1 MHVPHFLVST
11 LPRALADT
19 LQSVAVVAATQN
31 AEVDKLVHRDIQ
43 PSQPYTHHM
52 SLSENRVYSQW
63 HSHLIGIM
71 ISKTIGFRGTQ
82 HFQTHPYIPNPSKSK
97 IHPDPSSHNTRH
109 HNTIQASHCWSASSK
124 FTCGWSQWSFKLQL
138 QLQRPTKIAK

>member
-43 PSQPYTHHM
+43 PSQPYTHHI
-52 SLSENRVYSQW
+52 YQI
-63 HSHLIGIM
+63 H
-71 ISKTIGFRGTQ
+71 
-82 HFQTHPYIPNPSKSK
+82 PNPRSIQIPDPTIHHKTSQYHSSKSLLK
-97 IHPDPSSHNTRH
+97 R
-109 HNTIQASHCWSASSK
+109 
-124 FTCGWSQWSFKLQL
+124 
-138 QLQRPTKIAK
+138 